1 MSATAT
7 ERLDQ
12 FYPFAA
18 EAVNSLG
25 YIDPSHIKTVA
36 LLQSLCVTHHPRGV
50 ATKYRKRGEQLSR
63 EEKKALGLRS
73 NAFYSREAFE
83 ALTDKGKKS
92 PILAYENTLL
102 RGSFSYFRSTSIASS
117 VGVNH
122 AYLKYSRMFF
132 DCDTCAKLDGH
143 MIQPIQADWR
153 PPSDCLKDACG
164 VLLHLRIDHLADLK

>member
-1 MSATAT
+1 MNAS
-7 ERLDQ
+7 ERIAIFL
-12 FYPFAA
+12 PFAE
-18 EAVNSLG
+18 EAVKALG
-25 YIDPSHIKTVA
+25 YIEPSHTRTLA
-36 LLQSLCVTHHPRGV
+36 LLQSLCVTHHPREV

-73 NAFYSREAFE
+73 NAFYSREAFD

-122 AYLKYSRMFF
+122 AYLKYTSMFF
-132 DCDTCAKLDGH
+132 DCDVCAKLNGQ
-143 MIQPIQADWR
+143 MIKPDQAHWM
-153 PPSDCLKDACG
+153 PPSNCDRDSCG
-164 VLLHLRIDHLADLK
+164 IMLRLGIDFIASLE